1 MKVIKQTYSHSFLRF
16 LCAGI
21 LLLMVSLTSTGLTAQ
36 VKTQVDTT
44 LIRIGEEIQYQIEVE
59 ADSTDLV
66 LFPEGQS
73 FLPLEVIESYKVDT
87 SYAAEKVRLI
97 KKYGLTQFDSGAYM
111 IPAQRVYIND
121 LALSTDSMMIEVQD
135 VPVDTLEQKM
145 FDIKPA
151 TEVATLPFNWL
162 KLLWLLPIILGGLAW
177 WYFRKRKIEQEAKEP
192 ELPPFEEALV
202 SLKKLDERGLL
213 RENRSKEYYSRLTEI
228 VKRYLD
234 REVDDRA
241 MESTSSELIDRLR
254 LHRDAG
260 HFEFD
265 TGTIIKLEDILKRAD
280 LVKFARMQQMEGQAS
295 TDRQV
300 IEQVITE
307 THDAIPEPTEEE
319 LQQTAAYQ
327 EELRR
332 KKLRKQRIY
341 GFSGGFAL
349 ILIAIAIYS
358 LIKGPEQV
366 TELVVANPTKELTMG
381 RWVKSEYGSP
391 AIILETPEVLVRQ
404 TMSTSE
410 DQSGTG
416 ANQDVFAAGSPST
429 FYVMV
434 RTSRLAQA
442 EEGILEAAME
452 QALLDLE
459 ANGASNMI
467 VKRGQFETDKG
478 IKGLKSYGEYTFTD
492 SKGKEY
498 PEPIQYEVL
507 LFAQAGGLQQLTMA
521 YLANDEY
528 TEGIKQ
534 RIERSVEL
542 EITEGGQP

>member
-1 MKVIKQTYSHSFLRF
+1 MTQRTKYRLAMKRF
-16 LCAGI
+16 LQIGV
-21 LLLMVSLTSTGLTAQ
+21 LLLVFVGAFNDGVAQ
-36 VKTQVDTT
+36 VNTQVDTT
-44 LIRIGEEIQYQIEVE
+44 SIRIGEEIQYSIEVE

-97 KKYGLTQFDSGAYM
+97 KKYGLTQFDSGSYM

-121 LALSTDSMMIEVQD
+121 LALATDSLLVLVQN
-135 VPVDTLEQKM
+135 VPVDTLEQQM

-151 TEVATLPFNWL
+151 EQVGNLPFNWWN
-162 KLLWLLPIILGGLAW
+162 LLWLLPLILAGVW
-177 WYFRKRKIEQEAKEP
+177 WYLKRKKAEQEAEKSL
-192 ELPPFEEALV
+192 LPPYEEALV
-202 SLKKLDERGLL
+202 SLKKLDERKLL
-213 RENRSKEYYSRLTEI
+213 KENRSKEYYSRLTEI

-260 HFEFD
+260 HLEFD

-280 LVKFARMQQMEGQAS
+280 LVKFARMRQMEGQAS

-300 IEQVITE
+300 VEQVITE
-307 THDAIPEPTEEE
+307 THEAIPEPTAEE
-319 LQQTAAYQ
+319 LEQTAAYQ

-332 KKLRKQRIY
+332 KKVRKQWIY
-341 GFSGGFAL
+341 GTSGGFAL
-349 ILIAIAIYS
+349 VVIAILIFMFV
-358 LIKGPEQV
+358 KGPEQV
-366 TELVVANPTKELTMG
+366 TELVVSNPTKELTMG

-404 TMSTSE
+404 TSSTSE
-410 DQSGTG
+410 DATTTG
-416 ANQDVFAAGSPST
+416 SNQDVFVAGDPST

-434 RTSRLAQA
+434 RTTRLTQA
-442 EEGILEAAME
+442 EEGILEGAME

-467 VKRGQFETDKG
+467 VKRGQFETDQG

-492 SKGKEY
+492 GKGKEF
-498 PEPIQYEVL
+498 PEPIQYEIL

>member
-1 MKVIKQTYSHSFLRF
+1 MTVFAKYRFVSSRF
-16 LCAGI
+16 LSAGI
-21 LLLMVSLTSTGLTAQ
+21 FLLLFTAVISTLNAQ
-36 VKTQVDTT
+36 VSTQIDTT
-44 LIRIGEEIQYQIEVE
+44 LIRIGEEIQYSIEVE

-121 LALSTDSMMIEVQD
+121 LALATDSIFVEVQD
-135 VPVDTLEQKM
+135 VPVDTLEQEM

-151 TEVATLPFNWL
+151 SQVSGLPFNWL
-162 KLLWLLPIILGGLAW
+162 NLLWLLPVLIAAGVW
-177 WYFRKRKIEQEAKEP
+177 WYLRRKKAGEEASEP
-192 ELPPFEEALV
+192 ELPPYEEALF
-202 SLKKLDERGLL
+202 SLKRLDERQLL
-213 RENRSKEYYSRLTEI
+213 KENRSKEYYSRLTEI

-260 HFEFD
+260 HLEFD

-280 LVKFARMQQMEGQAS
+280 LVKFARMRQLEGQAS
-295 TDRQV
+295 TDRHV

-319 LQQTAAYQ
+319 LQQTAAYR
-327 EELRR
+327 EELRK

-341 GFSGGFAL
+341 GLSAGLGL
-349 ILIAIAIYS
+349 IIIAIGIYG
-358 LIKGPEQV
+358 LIKGPEEV
-366 TELVVANPTKELTMG
+366 TEIVVSNPTKDLTMG

-404 TMSTSE
+404 TMTSTE
-410 DQSGTG
+410 DDTGTKP
-416 ANQDVFAAGSPST
+416 NLDVFTAGDPRT

-434 RTSRLAQA
+434 RTTKLAQT
-442 EEGILEAAME
+442 EEGVLEAAME

-459 ANGASNMI
+459 ANGASNMV
-467 VKRGQFETDKG
+467 VKRGQYETDQG
-478 IKGLKSYGEYTFTD
+478 VKGLKSYGEFTYTDT
-492 SKGKEY
+492 KGKEFK
-498 PEPIQYEVL
+498 EPIKYEVL
-507 LFAQAGGLQQLTMA
+507 LFAQAGALQQLTMA
-521 YLANDEY
+521 YLGNDEY